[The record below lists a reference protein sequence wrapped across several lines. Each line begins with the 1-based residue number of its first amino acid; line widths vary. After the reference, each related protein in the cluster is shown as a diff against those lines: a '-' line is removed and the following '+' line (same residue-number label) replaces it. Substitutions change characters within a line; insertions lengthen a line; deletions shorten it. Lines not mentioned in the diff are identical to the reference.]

1 VRARRAAAVGIR
13 VAMLRIAIVCAL
25 LPCVAAAED
34 SAWVRGELRVNFRAA
49 PLPAAPPIGVVKTG
63 DAVSVV
69 ERKAGWA
76 RIQLPNGSG
85 GWLPESFL
93 DTQPPPVQH
102 AEAMESE
109 LASLRQQLATVT
121 RERDELREQNA
132 QVGASQ
138 AEREAAVRQLTEEN
152 RDLRSGQRWPYL
164 ITGGAILG
172 AGMLV
177 GALVARSSGRRSSPR
192 IRF

>member
-1 VRARRAAAVGIR
+1 MRAQRAAAIGIR
-13 VAMLRIAIVCAL
+13 IAILRIAIVGAA
-25 LPCVAAAED
+25 LPCVAAAD
-34 SAWVRGELRVNFRAA
+34 DPAWVRGEVRVNFRAS

-93 DTQPPPVQH
+93 DSQPPPAQH
-102 AEAMESE
+102 AETMESE
-109 LASLRQQLATVT
+109 LTSLRQQLATVT

-152 RDLRSGQRWPYL
+152 RDLRAGERWPYL

-172 AGMLV
+172 VGMLV

>member
-1 VRARRAAAVGIR
+1 MAWAVLCGSAAANE
-13 VAMLRIAIVCAL
+13 
-25 LPCVAAAED
+25 P
-34 SAWVRGELRVNFRAA
+34 AWVRGELRVNFRAA
-49 PLPAAPPIGVVKTG
+49 PLATSTPIGVVKTG
-63 DAVSVV
+63 DSVSVA

-76 RIQLPNGSG
+76 RIQLANGAT
-85 GWLPESFL
+85 GWLPEGFL
-93 DTQPPPVQH
+93 DSHEPV
-102 AEAMESE
+102 AEHVGEMQTE
-109 LASLRQQLATVT
+109 LTTLREQLSAVT

-132 QVGASQ
+132 QLGSSH
-138 AEREAAVRQLTEEN
+138 AEHEAAVRQLTEEN
-152 RDLRSGQRWPYL
+152 RDLRAGERWPYL

>member
-1 VRARRAAAVGIR
+1 MRKLRATILGIAIGMACAVLPGGAAADE
-13 VAMLRIAIVCAL
+13 
-25 LPCVAAAED
+25 P
-34 SAWVRGELRVNFRAA
+34 AWVRGEVRVNFRAS
-49 PLPAAPPIGVVKTG
+49 PLPNATPLGVVKTG
-63 DAVSVV
+63 DPVSVI
-69 ERKAGWA
+69 ERKNGWA
-76 RIQLPNGSG
+76 RIQLPNGPG

-93 DTQPPPVQH
+93 DSQPPLVQH
-102 AEAMESE
+102 AEEVQSQ
-109 LASLRQQLATVT
+109 LASLREQLAAAT
-121 RERDELREQNA
+121 RERDELREQNT
-132 QVGASQ
+132 QLGTSQ

-152 RDLRSGQRWPYL
+152 RDLRAGERWPYL

>member
-1 VRARRAAAVGIR
+1 VRAQRATAIGIR
-13 VAMLRIAIVCAL
+13 VAIIWAI
-25 LPCVAAAED
+25 LPGVAAAD
-34 SAWVRGELRVNFRAA
+34 DPAWVRGELRVNFRAS
-49 PLPAAPPIGVVKTG
+49 PLPTAVPMGVLKTG

-69 ERKAGWA
+69 ERKGGWA

-93 DTQPPPVQH
+93 DAQPPPALH
-102 AEAMESE
+102 AEQIQTE

-152 RDLRSGQRWPYL
+152 RDLRAGQRWPYL

-172 AGMLV
+172 AGMLA